1 MRVMP
6 CPVGDLRVTLAE
18 LEPVDAAAAA
28 PRSGPVFGRRP
39 HLAFYLHDEI
49 IVHTP
54 AVHAEAV
61 ATAVRASA
69 AAAGA
74 LLFGSFPLDFPLDL
88 RIGDTAEKG

>member
-1 MRVMP
+1 M
-6 CPVGDLRVTLAE
+6 
-18 LEPVDAAAAA
+18 DAADAA
-28 PRSGPVFGRRP
+28 PRSGPVFERRP

-54 AVHAEAV
+54 SVHAEAV
-61 ATAVRASA
+61 ATAVRESA
-69 AAAGA
+69 AAAGT